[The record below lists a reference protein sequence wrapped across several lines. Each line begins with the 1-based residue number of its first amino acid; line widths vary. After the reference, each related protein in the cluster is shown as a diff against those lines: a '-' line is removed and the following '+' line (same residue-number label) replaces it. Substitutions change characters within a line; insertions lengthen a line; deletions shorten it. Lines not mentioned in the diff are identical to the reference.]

1 MTVSNSAPV
10 GVNGETIQVLRYRQ
24 SGAQTV
30 SVTNATARN
39 GTAFNA
45 LTRVIEIRST
55 VDCFI
60 EQGDVTIEAT
70 ATDHFLPAE
79 ETRLVAL
86 GGDNPGIAQ
95 YTHIAAIRSSSDGT
109 LYVSEME

>member
-1 MTVSNSAPV
+1 MTVPNAAPV

-30 SVTNATARN
+30 AIASTTDRS
-39 GTAFNA
+39 TAFNSV
-45 LTRVIEIRST
+45 TRVIEIRST

-60 EQGDVTIEAT
+60 EQGDGTITAT

-86 GGDNPGIAQ
+86 GGDNPTILQ
-95 YTHIAAIRSSSDGT
+95 YTHIAVIRSSSDGT
-109 LYVSEME
+109 LYISEME